1 MTDLEIKNR
10 RVKVFSDIVGC
21 AFRAYNYFHWG
32 VDELVYEAGLKA
44 ELEELGYQVLRQQ
57 EFPIYYKGKPTEV
70 NRRIDVVVR
79 DEVLGFVILE
89 LKAMEYIYDVQR
101 AQLWS
106 YMKLLNNKYGMLI
119 NFSPKGVYSE
129 NWMFGAD
136 IKDKCIRV

>member
-1 MTDLEIKNR
+1 
-10 RVKVFSDIVGC
+10 
-21 AFRAYNYFHWG
+21 

-44 ELEELGYQVLRQQ
+44 ELEELGYQALRQQ

-79 DEVLGFVILE
+79 DEVLGFVIFE

-129 NWMFGAD
+129 NWMLGAD